1 MVVHNMNGLPI
12 QVEST
17 PFRLTNDEL
26 NVITNTQYEDPKN
39 NYTSISSNNFLLK
52 DTRLS
57 RIKNFLDERVN
68 NYVENVVEIKDKLVM
83 TQSWTTITKKNKH
96 HHSHNHRNSIFSLVF
111 YVSAEGEKSGNIVF
125 DHISSRLEEKSS
137 FAFTVKNYNYF
148 NSRSWEYEVHTG
160 DLIIFPSW
168 TFHFTKENT
177 SDKDRII
184 IGANYFVEGVLGEL
198 KNVDKINIQLGDVND

>member
-1 MVVHNMNGLPI
+1 MFFDLFP
-12 QVEST
+12 
-17 PFRLTNDEL
+17 
-26 NVITNTQYEDPKN
+26 
-39 NYTSISSNNFLLK
+39 SILDIFL
-52 DTRLS
+52 R
-57 RIKNFLDERVN
+57 
-68 NYVENVVEIKDKLVM
+68 
-83 TQSWTTITKKNKH
+83 H
-96 HHSHNHRNSIFSLVF
+96 HRNSIFSLVF

-125 DHISSRLEEKSS
+125 DHISSRLEEKWS